1 MRSLKIFVMVV
12 FIAVA
17 SFTYAQS
24 TDSLIE
30 KSQSDSLIIPE
41 GMTGEKVIAN
51 YVEAIG
57 GAENLTKIVDRTTVM
72 RGVVQ
77 GVNIIIVS
85 YQKVPNKLKQEIRA
99 GEVDQKVYFDGEH
112 GVQMIGGSK
121 TEIDSAELEK
131 LKIESTI
138 ILLLE
143 LDHYGV
149 KTNIVGV
156 ELVNKKPAYKI
167 EMTLPSG
174 TKWTQFYDKDTFLKV
189 KEIKAINTPQGSFT
203 HEILY
208 SDYKVI
214 EGLKYAFKI
223 TQKIGGQ
230 SMDFNVS
237 SIKINSGLSDRE
249 FEIE

>member
-1 MRSLKIFVMVV
+1 MLNKILYIAIV
-12 FIAVA
+12 FFISGIQVFAGR
-17 SFTYAQS
+17 
-24 TDSLIE
+24 DSLAV
-30 KSQSDSLIIPE
+30 PE
-41 GMTGEKVIAN
+41 GLTAEKVISN
-51 YVEAIG
+51 YVDAIG
-57 GAENLTKIVDRTTVM
+57 GAENLSRIVDRTTVM

-77 GVNIIIVS
+77 GVNIIIAS
-85 YQKVPNKLKQEIRA
+85 YQKAPNKLKQEIRA
-99 GEVDQKVYFDGEH
+99 GEVDQKVYFNGER
-112 GVQMIGGSK
+112 GIQMIGGNK

-131 LKIESTI
+131 LKVESTI

-149 KTNIVGV
+149 KVKIAGI

-174 TKWTQFYDKDTFLKV
+174 TKWTQFYDTETSLKV
-189 KEIKAINTPQGSFT
+189 KEIKAIKTPQGEFT
-203 HEILY
+203 HEVLY

-249 FEIE
+249 FVIE